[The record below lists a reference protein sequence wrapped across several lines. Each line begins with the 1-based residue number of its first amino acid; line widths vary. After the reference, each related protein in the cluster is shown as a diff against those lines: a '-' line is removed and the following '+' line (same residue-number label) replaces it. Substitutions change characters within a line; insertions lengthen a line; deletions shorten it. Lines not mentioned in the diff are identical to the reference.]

1 MNTINL
7 EIDSYNKQLAEME
20 IKEGSN
26 NQKGSGGGLQNANNA
41 MKSSIH

>member
-1 MNTINL
+1 VNTINL

-20 IKEGSN
+20 IKEGN
-26 NQKGSGGGLQNANNA
+26 GGVKGSGGGLQNANNA